1 MKNWKGYIIAIQL
14 SLCMTQLYGRQQ
26 DSLQI
31 LFQEV
36 KNEQEKIDLLVDS
49 CRVNRNRSAEA
60 MLRYANE
67 LLKIAAD
74 DTLSPSYAWGT
85 FFTGEYHYLNNNYPK
100 TESNFLKA
108 FETFSKLNNE
118 AGQAEASASLA
129 NIYFYRDRYR
139 SSLNFAKIALDKYY
153 TTENL
158 PQQANILALICDIYT
173 YMESYNQAIQY
184 CIRSLRIKE
193 QLEVENGKEII
204 LNTMGIIYQGL
215 GTHKKASE
223 YFFNALELARKNG
236 ESYNLATTYSN
247 IGNYYLSLNKDDS
260 ALFHFQKAM
269 EIDSIAGD
277 SIGLAYSYFDIAKV
291 YRQQE
296 DSILT
301 IKFLLQA
308 QGLAQEQS
316 MPELLARIGLELGDF
331 YIDKQQYQRAIT
343 ELKNSLAISQ
353 RINSKG
359 ILKDSYQKLAKYYDK
374 VGDKDN
380 ALVYMRLYMLESE
393 KKYREENIKSIA
405 EIETL
410 YNIEKKEKEIDLLKK
425 ENDIKQLQSEKR
437 KFFLIALGI
446 GSFFLIILIVILYSR
461 NKLKN
466 RTNRALQFQ
475 NEAIQIQKAEIESQ
489 KEELSEKGAILE
501 EKNKQ
506 ITDSIIYARQIQ
518 ESLLPSTKLLK
529 SDFPKSFIYYRPKD
543 IVSGDFYWNARIKD
557 KIAMAVV
564 DCTGHGV
571 PGAFM
576 TVLAN
581 SLLNQIILETGISS
595 PDLVVSLL
603 DQKIQQNLHQHQLGN
618 HNTDGLDI
626 GLIFIDQKQRIIEYT
641 GAKIP
646 MYIVSHGKGKTIQPD
661 RYSVG
666 SSQEQNK
673 TFTKKQIL
681 LEKDSMVYL
690 STDGYQDQFGGPHDK
705 KFMKPHFYKLLQ
717 SIQHLSAEEQENKLE
732 QQFQIWR
739 GNKPQT
745 DDILILGIKI

>member
-1 MKNWKGYIIAIQL
+1 MKNWIGYIIIAQL
-14 SLCMTQLYGRQQ
+14 SLAINNLYGLQQ
-26 DSLQI
+26 DSLQV
-31 LFQEV
+31 LLQTMETTQERV
-36 KNEQEKIDLLVDS
+36 NILVDS
-49 CRVNRNRSAEA
+49 CLANRNKNEEN
-60 MLRYANE
+60 MLKFANE
-67 LLKIAAD
+67 LIRISD
-74 DTLSPSYAWGT
+74 DTLSVSYAWGS
-85 FFTGEYHYLNNNYPK
+85 FFTGEYHYLNDHYDK
-100 TESNFLKA
+100 TEANFLKA
-108 FETFSKLNNE
+108 FEIFSKQGNV

-129 NIYFYRDRYR
+129 NVYFYKDKYR

-153 TTENL
+153 ATEDL

-173 YMESYNQAIQY
+173 YMENYNQAIQY
-184 CIRSLRIKE
+184 CVQSLRIKE
-193 QLEVENGKEII
+193 QLEIENGKEII

-215 GTHKKASE
+215 GTNEKASE
-223 YFFNALELARKNG
+223 YFFNALKLARKNG

-247 IGNYYLSLNKDDS
+247 IGNYYLSLNKNDS
-260 ALFHFQKAM
+260 ALYHFQKAM
-269 EIDSIAGD
+269 EIDSTAGD
-277 SIGLAYSYFDIAKV
+277 SVGLAYSYFDVAKV

-296 DSILT
+296 DSLRT
-301 IKFLLQA
+301 IEFLLAAQDLAEQQA
-308 QGLAQEQS
+308 

-331 YIDKQQYQRAIT
+331 FIDKLLYQKAIS

-410 YNIEKKEKEIDLLKK
+410 YNIEKKEKEIDLLRK
-425 ENDIKQLQSEKR
+425 ENDIRQLQSEQR

-446 GSFFLIILIVILYSR
+446 GSLLLLILIIILYSR

-466 RTNRALQFQ
+466 RTNKALQFQ
-475 NEAIQIQKAEIESQ
+475 NEAIQLQKAEIESQ
-489 KEELSEKGAILE
+489 KEQLSEKGAILE

-518 ESLLPSTKLLK
+518 ESLLPSTQLLK
-529 SDFPKSFIYYRPKD
+529 ADFPKSFIYYRPKD
-543 IVSGDFYWNARIKD
+543 IVSGDFFWNAKILD
-557 KIAMAVV
+557 KVALAVV

-603 DQKIQQNLHQHQLGN
+603 DQKIQQNLHQHQLGS

-626 GLIFIDQKQRIIEYT
+626 GLIFIDQKKGIIEYT

-646 MYIVSHGKGKTIQPD
+646 LFIVAGGKATTVKPD

-673 TFTKKQIL
+673 TFTKKQIP
-681 LEKDSMVYL
+681 LEKGSSIYL
-690 STDGYQDQFGGPHDK
+690 STDGFQDQFGGPHDK
-705 KFMKPHFYKLLQ
+705 KFMKPNFYKLLL
-717 SIQHLSAEEQENKLE
+717 SLHHLSAEEQENKLE

-739 GNKPQT
+739 GNKAQT
-745 DDILILGIKI
+745 DDILILGVKI